1 MSSHS
6 KRLTQDAERQARLAA
21 LREVQAKSDRRRRIV
36 IIVAG
41 AAVGL
46 GLIVPTA
53 IVVMDQGQRIAD
65 VEAAAAAPIEGE
77 EKVEPTSAKHVAEPV
92 PYESVAPTAVAGGSL
107 PPLGGDHDPVVQNCG
122 FYTAPVRDENVVHS
136 LEHGAVWLTYQE
148 GLDAAQVERLREL
161 AEANLYVLAS
171 PYPDLA
177 APVVAT
183 AWGVQVALDSVDDE
197 RLEPF
202 IARYQQGEQTPEP
215 GAPCSGGIGQ

>member
-1 MSSHS
+1 MSTHS
-6 KRLTQDAERQARLAA
+6 KRSTQEAERQARLAA
-21 LREVQAKSDRRRRIV
+21 LREVQAKTDRRRRNVMI
-36 IIVAG
+36 
-41 AAVGL
+41 AVGAVVAL

-53 IVVMDQGQRIAD
+53 IVVMNQGQRTAD

-77 EKVEPTSAKHVAEPV
+77 EQVEVPSASHVAEPV

-122 FYTAPVRDENVVHS
+122 FYSAPVRDENVVHS

-148 GLDAAQVERLREL
+148 GLDATQVERLREL
-161 AEANLYVLAS
+161 TEANLYVLAS